1 MNSDFDE
8 YGRVTEG
15 KDLGHDNP
23 KLFSSTYLLL
33 MEILGYDATT
43 PRHCTSIDLAV
54 TQDEVGLFS
63 RHTEKFRIKHGLH
76 LNTIS
81 HDERN
86 GIAIISFFGERYFLV
101 NMINYIKEYKCYAD
115 THVKVKPKI
124 NLQTI
129 KFFID
134 LIKNPKHQD
143 EVDAKYPP
151 EISVIRY
158 WVRPRDMY
166 FYQLAARQK
175 GSILGFIDFHLA
187 WIFSLF
193 FSYKE
198 GQRNSGT
205 LMNAFKM
212 IFLSHYLGIK
222 FPLKVFNYV
231 MRKRL
236 GDKWLYEMC
245 KVFFFNPYH
254 PTLEHTITKLAKEYK

>member
-8 YGRVTEG
+8 LGRITEG

-23 KLFSSTYLLL
+23 KLFTSYYLMLSSLAGWEKSDILEAAYNDIVET
-33 MEILGYDATT
+33 EIF
-43 PRHCTSIDLAV
+43 H
-54 TQDEVGLFS
+54 GLYS
-63 RHTEKFRIKHGLH
+63 RHTKEFRERYGFYC
-76 LNTIS
+76 NTTS

-86 GIAIISFFGERYFLV
+86 GITITSHFCFANFAHKIIE
-101 NMINYIKEYKCYAD
+101 YIKKYKCYAD
-115 THVKVKPKI
+115 THPCIKPKI

-134 LIKNPKHQD
+134 LLKNPKHQD

-175 GSILGFIDFHLA
+175 GSLIGFIDFHLA

-193 FSYKE
+193 FSYKK

-212 IFLSHYLGIK
+212 IFLSHYLGVK

-236 GDKWLYEMC
+236 GNKWLYEMC
-245 KVFFFNPYH
+245 KVYFWNPYH
-254 PTLEHTITKLAKEYK
+254 PELEHTITKLAKEYK